1 MTGCTIVTVTTTRF
15 APRTPD
21 WPMLVLEIRDRLR
34 TQASTAENGGERSDW
49 HDITILFYERRLVQW
64 T

>member
-1 MTGCTIVTVTTTRF
+1 
-15 APRTPD
+15 
-21 WPMLVLEIRDRLR
+21 MLVLEIRDRLR